1 MTTRHT
7 LTSLALA
14 ALVAA
19 FAIPTAG
26 ATPDGYVVR
35 TIGSALDA
43 KSAIESRAD
52 TSRVQDRVPD
62 GYQPQLAMS
71 DGAVSAPDNL
81 VRHLPRG
88 TFPIVAEQ
96 PRATDRGFDWN
107 DGMVGFLAALLV
119 ATLAAGFG
127 LAARGRTL
135 ARA

>member
-7 LTSLALA
+7 LMSVSLAA
-14 ALVAA
+14 VVAA

-35 TIGSALDA
+35 TGSALDA

-62 GYQPQLAMS
+62 GYQPQLAIS
-71 DGAVSAPDNL
+71 NGAVSAPDNL
-81 VRHLPRG
+81 VRDFPRG

-107 DGMVGFLAALLV
+107 DGVVGFVAALLV
-119 ATLAAGFG
+119 ATLAAGLG